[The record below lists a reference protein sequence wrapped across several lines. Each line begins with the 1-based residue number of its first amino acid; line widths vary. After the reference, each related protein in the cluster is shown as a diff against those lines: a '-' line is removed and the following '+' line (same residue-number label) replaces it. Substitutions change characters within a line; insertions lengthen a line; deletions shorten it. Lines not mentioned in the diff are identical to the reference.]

1 MLFRSRR
8 RPYQVV
14 LFDEIEKA
22 HPEVF
27 NVLLQVLDDGRLTD
41 SHGRTV
47 SFRNAVVIMT
57 SNIGSEFL
65 AADRSDPS
73 DRSDRSEIPEKT
85 RRQVLDLL
93 KASFRPEFLNRLD
106 ETVLFKPL
114 GHAQIAAIVRLQLE
128 DLRARLKEQE
138 LALDIDDR
146 AIAWL
151 ADKGFDP
158 VYGARPVKR
167 ALQREL
173 ETPIARKIVAGTY
186 APGATVRVTVAGDAL
201 RLE

>member
-1 MLFRSRR
+1 
-8 RPYQVV
+8 
-14 LFDEIEKA
+14 
-22 HPEVF
+22 
-27 NVLLQVLDDGRLTD
+27 
-41 SHGRTV
+41 
-47 SFRNAVVIMT
+47 MT
-57 SNIGSEFL
+57 SNIGSEYLGDASASF
-65 AADRSDPS
+65 AAGSRKSEAGGRRSGEP
-73 DRSDRSEIPEKT
+73 EIPEKV
-85 RRQVLDLL
+85 RKQVLDLL
-93 KASFRPEFLNRLD
+93 KTHFRPEFLNRLD

-128 DLRARLKEQE
+128 DLRARLAEQE
-138 LALDIDDR
+138 LSLDIDEK

-173 ETPIARKIVAGTY
+173 ETPVARKIVAGDY

-201 RLE
+201 KLA